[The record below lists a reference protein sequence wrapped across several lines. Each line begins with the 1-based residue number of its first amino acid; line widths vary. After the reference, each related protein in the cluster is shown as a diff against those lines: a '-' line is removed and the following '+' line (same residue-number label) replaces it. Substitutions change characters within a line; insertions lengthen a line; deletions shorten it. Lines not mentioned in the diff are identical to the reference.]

1 MPSNQREA
9 MDTRAIEAG
18 RAGARP
24 PAAAI
29 DDYLTTTAPA
39 AHHFAEALEDRALA
53 DRLLAL
59 PRSER
64 QRSIES
70 DRRYHR
76 LSLGRLFALA
86 AEQTLLDDSNADAEP
101 EAELA
106 AGVVVQLPG
115 DAAGKVQRTAVL
127 AHWLLGKARLRCGSW
142 QAAAQAFETIYAFI
156 PNHAPSRERGLCA
169 YGHAQLYADVRND
182 EAAIGMATLAAQQ
195 FWLAG
200 AAEQAAACHAQVGLL
215 LQESGVPELAA
226 AELLRALRVM
236 GLDPGAAPSLTARLL
251 LALACVEATLGHT
264 GAARQ
269 RLRSARRLYELAD
282 SPAERLERD
291 WREAQAEAAAGRLAE
306 ADRRLDQVRRRL
318 LEAGSPAEA
327 AQATLDH
334 ALVRLDAGRVETVE
348 GLAAALAA
356 AFPGDGEAQAQQI
369 AELAWVSG
377 ADGPGDRQRA
387 GQELRRRLRQTV
399 PLRPGLRPALIVP
412 WRMLTDRLLRGHA
425 EGADPSGAPRGTI

>member
-9 MDTRAIEAG
+9 MHTPTIAASSSG
-18 RAGARP
+18 GRP
-24 PAAAI
+24 PAAAA
-29 DDYLTTTAPA
+29 DDYDHATAPA
-39 AHHFAEALEDRALA
+39 VHHFAEALEDRRLA

-59 PRSER
+59 PRCER

-76 LSLGRLFALA
+76 LSLATLFALA
-86 AEQTLLDDSNADAEP
+86 AEQTLLDDSTADAEP

-106 AGVVVQLPG
+106 AGVVLQLPG
-115 DAAGKVQRTAVL
+115 DADGKVRRSAVL

-142 QAAAQAFETIYAFI
+142 QAAAQAFETIYAYI
-156 PNHAPSRERGLCA
+156 PDHAPSRERGLCA
-169 YGHAQLYADVRND
+169 YGHAQLYADMRKD
-182 EAAIGMATLAAQQ
+182 EAAIGMGTLAARQ
-195 FWLAG
+195 FSLLG
-200 AAEQAAACHAQVGLL
+200 AVEQAAACHAQVGLL
-215 LQESGVPELAA
+215 LQETGVPELAA
-226 AELLRALRVM
+226 AELMRALRVM
-236 GLDPGAAPSLTARLL
+236 GLEPGAAPSLTARLL

-282 SPAERLERD
+282 SPAERVERD

-306 ADRRLDQVRRRL
+306 ADRRLDRVRRRL
-318 LEAGSPAEA
+318 LEGGSPAEA

-334 ALVRLDAGRVETVE
+334 ALVRLDAGRVETVKE
-348 GLAAALAA
+348 LAAALAA
-356 AFPGDGEAQAQQI
+356 ACPGGGEAHAQEI

-377 ADGPGDRQRA
+377 ADRGDRRRA
-387 GQELRRRLRQTV
+387 GLELRRRLRQTV

-425 EGADPSGAPRGTI
+425 EGADASGAPRGTI